1 MLFLHAFCRSW
12 IVILCLGVTPL
23 PPSAQQQRPQQ
34 QPQVGPGN
42 PRLPDGYT
50 FEKDLAY
57 VEGGHS
63 QQRLDIAYPSSAEK
77 AVPLVVWIHGGAWRG
92 GSKRGGPAYSLV
104 EDGYAVASVEYRF
117 SQDAVFPAQI
127 QDCKAAIRWLR
138 ANAARFHIKPDRIGV
153 WGSSA
158 GGHLVSLLGTAGD
171 VAGFDVGGN
180 LDQTSRVHAV
190 VNFFGPTNLL
200 TMGVQGG
207 NERRGM
213 KTDSVESPEGRL
225 LGANP
230 QEVPEKAKQASPV
243 FHVTPDDAPFLT
255 VHGDKDPLVPVAQ
268 GLELNEALKLVG
280 VETELIVIEGG
291 GHGGKEFDAP
301 ETRAK
306 IRAFLAKN
314 LMR

>member
-1 MLFLHAFCRSW
+1 
-12 IVILCLGVTPL
+12 
-23 PPSAQQQRPQQ
+23 
-34 QPQVGPGN
+34 
-42 PRLPDGYT
+42 
-50 FEKDLAY
+50 
-57 VEGGHS
+57 
-63 QQRLDIAYPSSAEK
+63 
-77 AVPLVVWIHGGAWRG
+77 
-92 GSKRGGPAYSLV
+92 
-104 EDGYAVASVEYRF
+104 
-117 SQDAVFPAQI
+117 
-127 QDCKAAIRWLR
+127 
-138 ANAARFHIKPDRIGV
+138 
-153 WGSSA
+153 
-158 GGHLVSLLGTAGD
+158 
-171 VAGFDVGGN
+171 
-180 LDQTSRVHAV
+180 
-190 VNFFGPTNLL
+190 
-200 TMGVQGG
+200 
-207 NERRGM
+207 
-213 KTDSVESPEGRL
+213 L